1 MAATPQ
7 PTWYPPPTPRW
18 GPGRVIALVIGIVVL
33 FPALGLLAGGG
44 VLLWGDRVA
53 RDDNGFLNSASQS
66 FSSSGYAITTSSIDL
81 ATGADWV
88 PMSSALGT
96 ARLQVTGTGPDI
108 FVGIARA
115 GDTTAYLGGVQRTIV
130 TDVGSASAPAITTGA
145 GAPSSPP
152 GEQNF
157 WTAQTS
163 GSGTQSLTWSP
174 SAGNWVLVVM
184 NADGSAGVSV
194 DARLGATV
202 PALGGLAWGL
212 LAAGLILLLLG
223 VLAIV
228 LAVRRRPEPAGPYGP
243 YGAGAPYGGGAPY
256 GTGTPAGPQP
266 SWTPPA
272 PVDRTTA
279 ADAGSETP
287 VTPPPAQPPG

>member
-7 PTWYPPPTPRW
+7 PTWYPPPPAPRW

-53 RDDNGFLNSASQS
+53 RDDNGYLFSSSQS
-66 FSSSGYAITTSSIDL
+66 FSSAGYAITSTRIDL
-81 ATGADWV
+81 STGANWV

-96 ARLQVTGTGPDI
+96 ARLEVTGTGSDV
-108 FVGIARA
+108 FVGLARE

-130 TDVGSASAPAITTGA
+130 TDVGSGSSPAIQTGA

-152 GEQNF
+152 GEQDF
-157 WTAQTS
+157 WTAQAS
-163 GSGTQSLTWSP
+163 GPGMQSLTWSP
-174 SAGNWVLVVM
+174 TAGNWVLVVM

-212 LAAGLILLLLG
+212 LAAGLFLALLG

-228 LAVRRRPEPAGPYGP
+228 LAVHRRPAPSAP
-243 YGAGAPYGGGAPY
+243 YGAGTPMPPGPPPY
-256 GTGTPAGPQP
+256 
-266 SWTPPA
+266 WMPPP

-279 ADAGSETP
+279 ADAGTQTP
-287 VTPPPAQPPG
+287 VAPPQVPPTG

>member
-7 PTWYPPPTPRW
+7 PTWNPPPPAPRW
-18 GPGRVIALVIGIVVL
+18 GPGRIIALVVGILVL

-53 RDDNGFLNSASQS
+53 RGDDGYLTSSTES
-66 FSSSGYAITTSSIDL
+66 FSSSGYAITSTSINL

-88 PMSSALGT
+88 PMSSALGR
-96 ARLQVTGTGPDI
+96 ARLAVTSTDPGSDV
-108 FVGIARA
+108 FVGIARE
-115 GDTTAYLGGVQRTIV
+115 GDTRAYLGGVQRTIV
-130 TDVGSASAPAITTGA
+130 TDVGSGSGPAIQTGA

-152 GEQNF
+152 GEQDF
-157 WTAQTS
+157 WTAQAS

-174 SAGNWVLVVM
+174 TAGNWVLVVM

-194 DARLGATV
+194 AARLGATV

-212 LAAGLILLLLG
+212 LAVGLVLLILG

-228 LAVRRRPEPAGPYGP
+228 LAVHRPRAPAVPYGAGPYGP
-243 YGAGAPYGGGAPY
+243 GVPM
-256 GTGTPAGPQP
+256 PAGPPP

-279 ADAGSETP
+279 ADAETQTP
-287 VTPPPAQPPG
+287 VAPPPVPPPTG

>member
-1 MAATPQ
+1 MAAMPQ
-7 PTWYPPPTPRW
+7 PTWNPPPPAPRW
-18 GPGRVIALVIGIVVL
+18 GPGRVIALVIGILVL

-53 RDDNGFLNSASQS
+53 RGDDGYLTSSTES
-66 FSSSGYAITTSSIDL
+66 FSSSGYAITSRSIDL

-88 PMSSALGT
+88 PMSSALGQ
-96 ARLQVTGTGPDI
+96 ARLAVTSTDPGSEV

-115 GDTTAYLGGVQRTIV
+115 ADTTAYLGGVQRTIV
-130 TDVGSASAPAITTGA
+130 TDVGSGSGPAIQTGA

-157 WTAQTS
+157 WTAQAS

-174 SAGNWVLVVM
+174 SAGHWVLVVM

-212 LAAGLILLLLG
+212 MAAGLVLLILG

-228 LAVRRRPEPAGPYGP
+228 LAARRRPSPVV
-243 YGAGAPYGGGAPY
+243 PY
-256 GTGTPAGPQP
+256 GTGVPMPGGPPP

-272 PVDRTTA
+272 PVARTTA
-279 ADAGSETP
+279 ADAARTETP
-287 VTPPPAQPPG
+287 VPPPEVRPGP

>member
-7 PTWYPPPTPRW
+7 PTWYPPPPAPRW
-18 GPGRVIALVIGIVVL
+18 GPGRVLALVIGIVVL

-44 VLLWGDRVA
+44 VLLWGDRIA
-53 RDDNGFLNSASQS
+53 RDDSGYLFSSSES
-66 FSSSGYAITTSSIDL
+66 FSSSGYAITSTSIDL
-81 ATGADWV
+81 ATGANWV
-88 PMSSALGT
+88 PVSSALGT
-96 ARLQVTGTGPDI
+96 ARLEVSSADTDV
-108 FVGIARA
+108 FVGIARER
-115 GDTTAYLGGVQRTIV
+115 DTTAYLGGVQRTIV
-130 TDVGSASAPAITTGA
+130 TDVGSGSAPTIQTGA
-145 GAPSSPP
+145 SAPSSPP
-152 GEQNF
+152 GEQDF
-157 WTAQTS
+157 WTAQAS

-174 SAGNWVLVVM
+174 AAGNWVLVVM

-212 LAAGLILLLLG
+212 LAAGLFLALLG

-228 LAVRRRPEPAGPYGP
+228 LAVHRRPAPAAP
-243 YGAGAPYGGGAPY
+243 YGAGRPM
-256 GTGTPAGPQP
+256 PAGPPP

-279 ADAGSETP
+279 ADAGTQTP
-287 VTPPPAQPPG
+287 VTPPQRPPTG

>member
-7 PTWYPPPTPRW
+7 PAWNPPPPAPRW
-18 GPGRVIALVIGIVVL
+18 GPGRVIALVIGILVL
-33 FPALGLLAGGG
+33 IPALGLLAGGG

-53 RDDNGFLNSASQS
+53 RGDDGYLTSATES
-66 FSSSGYAITTSSIDL
+66 FSTSGYAITSRSIDL
-81 ATGADWV
+81 ATGANWV

-96 ARLQVTGTGPDI
+96 ARLTVTGTGSGSDV
-108 FVGIARA
+108 FVGIARE
-115 GDTTAYLGGVQRTIV
+115 GDITDYLGGVQRTIV
-130 TDVGSASAPAITTGA
+130 TDVGSGSAPAISTGA

-152 GEQNF
+152 GEQDF
-157 WTAQTS
+157 WTAQAS

-174 SAGNWVLVVM
+174 SVGNWVLVVM

-212 LAAGLILLLLG
+212 LGVGLVMLLLG

-228 LAVRRRPEPAGPYGP
+228 LAVHRRRPPAVPYGAGPYGP
-243 YGAGAPYGGGAPY
+243 GVQM
-256 GTGTPAGPQP
+256 PAGPPP

-279 ADAGSETP
+279 ADAGAETP
-287 VTPPPAQPPG
+287 VTRPPVPPPG